1 MTPAVIA
8 HPTKEPDAVAGA
20 AAAAAAVDVAADR
33 PVEETTVHTR
43 LLRLALGQPESR
55 AYWEHIDPGVPP
67 PRRAAIAF
75 EQRWFGGK
83 SLPWVRVLL
92 ANFAARYDAFPDA
105 LHILRAWSGMD
116 AATRQVI
123 CHIHLQLSDPMYR
136 RYTGE
141 FLPQRRSAGD
151 GPRPMPIDVSG
162 QDGGGVAHVDRDS
175 TLRWLRQEFPGRWSD
190 ATQVQFASKLLSAAS
205 EAGLVSPKRDPRTL
219 PLPKVTDAALGYV
232 LHLLRGTRIAGT
244 LTDNPYLASLGLNDG
259 FLDGRLR
266 QLPGVK
272 LRRMGGL
279 TEFDW
284 NAADLPSW
292 AQAQGLVLR

>member
-1 MTPAVIA
+1 LSGWWALCAV
-8 HPTKEPDAVAGA
+8 
-20 AAAAAAVDVAADR
+20 
-33 PVEETTVHTR
+33 
-43 LLRLALGQPESR
+43 LALL
-55 AYWEHIDPGVPP
+55 A
-67 PRRAAIAF
+67 
-75 EQRWFGGK
+75 
-83 SLPWVRVLL
+83 LLL
-92 ANFAARYDAFPDA
+92 AGLFVWRQPA
-105 LHILRAWSGMD
+105 RAWLFNLSGERD
-116 AATRQVI
+116 LFPQLKA
-123 CHIHLQLSDPMYR
+123 LSDLSADLMRPQVQTADLTPVQYA
-136 RYTGE
+136 GVNPFGVNV
-141 FLPQRRSAGD
+141 FLEQEVEPAKRELAVKMAAEAGF
-151 GPRPMPIDVSG
+151 
-162 QDGGGVAHVDRDS
+162 H
-175 TLRWLRQEFPGRWSD
+175 WLRQEFPGRWSD

-244 LTDNPYLASLGLNDG
+244 LTDNPYLASLGLSDG

-266 QLPGVK
+266 HLPGVK